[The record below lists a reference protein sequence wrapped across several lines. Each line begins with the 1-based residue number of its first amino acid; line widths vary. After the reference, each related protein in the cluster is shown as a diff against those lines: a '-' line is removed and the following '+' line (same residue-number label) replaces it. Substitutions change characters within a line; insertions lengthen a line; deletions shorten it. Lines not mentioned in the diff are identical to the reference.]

1 MYFRLNKLVVWIW
14 RLKFQQK
21 FFGQFKRSYVIVSL
35 NNTIQTT
42 TSSYSNLDVRLLEFW
57 TYSYKLKP
65 LTCNNSLKSQ
75 NLFYPVKA
83 DKMETTFKH
92 SISFECMNI
101 IFFLNLQFKECMQMQ
116 FGAAAFRSFSTFQ
129 NAKNSMRFTNTAP
142 RYIVQHCQ
150 SER

>member
-1 MYFRLNKLVVWIW
+1 MNMKIEISTKVFRTI
-14 RLKFQQK
+14 
-21 FFGQFKRSYVIVSL
+21 KRSYVIVSL

-42 TSSYSNLDVRLLEFW
+42 TSSYSNLDIRLLEFW

-101 IFFLNLQFKECMQMQ
+101 IFFWIYNSKNVFKCNLEQLLFVHFQHFKMQKIQ
-116 FGAAAFRSFSTFQ
+116 CDSQTPLRVT
-129 NAKNSMRFTNTAP
+129 
-142 RYIVQHCQ
+142 
-150 SER
+150 